1 MFTILLIIML
11 VVLAMFVHYVS
22 VYLYENNIK
31 IVSVLVVFAGVLVGV
46 FIVAL
51 IVSNMVDYMADQ
63 LNFFYKE

>member
-22 VYLYENNIK
+22 AYLYENNIK
-31 IVSVLVVFAGVLVGV
+31 IVSVLVVFAGVLIGV

>member
-1 MFTILLIIML
+1 ML

-22 VYLYENNIK
+22 AYLYENNIK

>member
-31 IVSVLVVFAGVLVGV
+31 IVSVLVVFAGVLIGV

>member
-51 IVSNMVDYMADQ
+51 IVSNMVDYMAEQ

>member
-22 VYLYENNIK
+22 TYLYENNIK